1 MSLRLLVVT
10 LSTVTCLATVPV
22 AAQQRPKPITVPY
35 QMFTLPN
42 GLTVILHEDHSVPLV
57 SVNVWYHVG
66 SANEKPGRTGFAH
79 LFEHLMFEGS
89 KNVKEGMFDT
99 LLETAG
105 GGNNAST
112 YEDKTNYYI
121 DVPSNSLDLA
131 LYLESDRMGYLL
143 DIVTEATVN
152 GQRDVVKNERRQSY
166 ENAPYGMAEVRIPE
180 LMYPKN
186 HPYRWPVIGYM
197 EDLTAASAED
207 VREFFRKY
215 YAPQNASIVIAGD
228 INPAEARKKV
238 EYWFA
243 DVKPGKSADPIE
255 VPPVVL
261 PGIVKDTLTD
271 QVQLPRLSLVWLSP
285 ALYAP
290 GDAELDVV
298 ASILTGGKNSRL
310 YKRLVYEL
318 QVAQSVVAFQASA
331 NLGSQFRID
340 ITARPS
346 KEPPA
351 QVLEKLKALVD
362 EELAKLRSTPP
373 TDREVQRVLNQT
385 ESSFYSRME
394 RVGSFGGKADQ
405 LNGYYVQ
412 AGNPDWFNEDL
423 SRYMALQP
431 NDIRAAVSRWL
442 VPDKRIELSVVPKDG
457 GK

>member
-1 MSLRLLVVT
+1 
-10 LSTVTCLATVPV
+10 
-22 AAQQRPKPITVPY
+22 
-35 QMFTLPN
+35 
-42 GLTVILHEDHSVPLV
+42 
-57 SVNVWYHVG
+57 
-66 SANEKPGRTGFAH
+66 
-79 LFEHLMFEGS
+79 
-89 KNVKEGMFDT
+89 
-99 LLETAG
+99 
-105 GGNNAST
+105 
-112 YEDKTNYYI
+112 
-121 DVPSNSLDLA
+121 
-131 LYLESDRMGYLL
+131 
-143 DIVTEATVN
+143 
-152 GQRDVVKNERRQSY
+152 
-166 ENAPYGMAEVRIPE
+166 MAEVRIPE

-423 SRYMALQP
+423 SRYMSLQP

-442 VPDKRIELSVVPKDG
+442 VPDKRIELSVIPKEG

>member
-1 MSLRLLVVT
+1 MRNLAVV
-10 LSTVTCLATVPV
+10 LGVTACLATVPV

-35 QMFTLPN
+35 QMFTLAN

-89 KNVKEGMFDT
+89 KNVKEGMFDS
-99 LLETAG
+99 LLEAAG

-143 DIVTEATVN
+143 DIVTEGTVN

-215 YAPQNASIVIAGD
+215 YAPQNASLVIAGD

-271 QVQLPRLSLVWLSP
+271 QVQLPRLSLVWVSP
-285 ALYAP
+285 ALYTP

-318 QVAQSVVAFQASA
+318 QVAQSVTAFQASA

-362 EELAKLRSTPP
+362 EEIAKLRSTPP

-394 RVGSFGGKADQ
+394 RIGSFGGKADQ
-405 LNGYYVQ
+405 LNGYLVQ

-423 SRYMALQP
+423 SRYLALQP